1 MSYPLRYFA
10 LVSEKLQLKTTLET
24 SGEDARA
31 LTILM
36 ESFQE
41 KRAVLDSKI
50 SNLLTKIEQRKSGKV
65 HSKRVEKM

>member
-10 LVSEKLQLKTTLET
+10 LISEKLQLKTTLET

-31 LTILM
+31 LTLLM
-36 ESFQE
+36 ESFHE

-50 SNLLTKIEQRKSGKV
+50 SDLMTKIEQRKSGKI